1 MPLEAPLAP
10 PAERAAELNRRFAHH
25 AAAEVLAHGL
35 HDPETGNAALV
46 SSFGAE
52 AVVLLHMASV
62 IDRTTPVLFVDTEML
77 FPETLEYQREVARQL
92 RLTDVRVIR
101 PDRESVFR
109 NDPGG
114 NLHRRDPDACCHLR
128 KTEPLRVALAGFDA
142 WVTGRKRYQGGQRTE
157 LDFFEADGPT
167 RIKVNPLAHW
177 SASDVQDYISNNR
190 LPRHPLVAR
199 GFPSLGCLPCTT
211 RVAPGEDHRAG
222 RWRGHDKDE
231 CGIHF
236 LEGRMRR
243 KGPTGEFT

>member
-10 PAERAAELNRRFAHH
+10 PAERTAELNRRFAHH
-25 AAAEVLAHGL
+25 AAAEVLAHAL
-35 HDPETGNAALV
+35 HDPEMGNAALV

-52 AVVLLHMASV
+52 AVVLLHMVSV

-77 FPETLEYQREVARQL
+77 FPETLEYQREVAGHL

-109 NDPGG
+109 NDPGS
-114 NLHRRDPDACCHLR
+114 NLHRRDPDACCNLR
-128 KTEPLRVALAGFDA
+128 KTEPLKVALAGFDT

-157 LDFFEADGPT
+157 LDFFEGDG
-167 RIKVNPLAHW
+167 RAWIKVNPLAHW
-177 SASDVQDYISNNR
+177 STSDVQDYISNNR

-199 GFPSLGCLPCTT
+199 GFPSLGCRLCTT
-211 RVAPGEDHRAG
+211 RVAPGEDLRAG

-236 LEGRMRR
+236 FEDRMRR
-243 KGPTGEFT
+243 KGPTGEFA

>member
-25 AAAEVLAHGL
+25 AATEVLAHAL
-35 HDPETGNAALV
+35 HDPEMGNAALV

-77 FPETLEYQREVARQL
+77 FPETLEYQREVARHL

-101 PDRESVFR
+101 PDREAVFR
-109 NDPGG
+109 NDPGS
-114 NLHRRDPDACCHLR
+114 NLHRRDPDACCQLR
-128 KTEPLRVALAGFDA
+128 KTAPLDGALAGFDA
-142 WVTGRKRYQGGQRTE
+142 WVTGRKRYHGGRRAA
-157 LDFFEADGPT
+157 LDLFEADSGT
-167 RIKVNPLAHW
+167 WIKVNPLAHW
-177 SASDVQDYISNNR
+177 STSDVQDYIGNNR

-199 GFPSLGCLPCTT
+199 GYPSLGCLPCTT
-211 RVAPGEDHRAG
+211 RVAPGEDLRAG
-222 RWRGHDKDE
+222 RWRGRDKDE

-236 LEGRMRR
+236 VEGRMVR
-243 KGPTGEFT
+243 KAPGRKPA

>member
-1 MPLEAPLAP
+1 MPLEAPVAP

-25 AAAEVLAHGL
+25 AAAEVLAHAL
-35 HDPETGNAALV
+35 HDPEMGNAALV

-52 AVVLLHMASV
+52 AVVLLHMVSV

-77 FPETLEYQREVARQL
+77 FPETLEYQREVAGHL

-101 PDRESVFR
+101 PDRESVFQ
-109 NDPGG
+109 NDPGS

-128 KTEPLRVALAGFDA
+128 KTEPLKAALAGFDT

-157 LDFFEADGPT
+157 LDFFEVDDRT
-167 RIKVNPLAHW
+167 WIKVNPLAHW
-177 SASDVQDYISNNR
+177 STSDVQDYISNNR

-199 GFPSLGCLPCTT
+199 GFPSLGCLPCTS
-211 RVAPGEDHRAG
+211 RVAPGEDQRAG

-236 LEGRMRR
+236 SEGRMRR
-243 KGPTGEFT
+243 RGPTGEFA

>member
-10 PAERAAELNRRFAHH
+10 PAEHAAELNRRFAHH
-25 AAAEVLAHGL
+25 AAAEVLAHAL